1 MRTEDAT
8 STLPAAGLDL
18 TAIRR
23 TLQREL
29 TEREE
34 RIRQLSPHAAPHLD
48 PVAWSA
54 LAAARR
60 AVEQITAAL
69 DRLSAG
75 TYGRCTRCDGAIL
88 PARLE
93 VLPSAPTCIDCQNRV
108 ENA

>member
-8 STLPAAGLDL
+8 SALPDADLDL

-23 TLQREL
+23 TLESQL
-29 TEREE
+29 AEREE
-34 RIRQLSPHAAPHLD
+34 KIRELAPHAAPHID
-48 PVAWSA
+48 PVAWAS

-60 AVEQITAAL
+60 AVEQITGAL
-69 DRLSAG
+69 DRLAAG
-75 TYGRCTRCDGAIL
+75 TYGRCIRCDGAIL

-93 VLPSAPTCIDCQNRV
+93 VLPSAATCIDCQNRA